1 MTPWGPPLAPLSQ
14 TPIHKP
20 PGSTMSTKF
29 FATFG
34 FTRLR
39 GGTQIT
45 EQAFIEAETEELAWQ
60 IADRMCHR
68 GERVLDVRLTNW

>member
-1 MTPWGPPLAPLSQ
+1 
-14 TPIHKP
+14 
-20 PGSTMSTKF
+20 MSDKF

-45 EQAFIEAETEELAWQ
+45 EQAFIEAKTEQQAWQ

-68 GERVLDVRLTNW
+68 GERVLDVRPTNW

>member
-1 MTPWGPPLAPLSQ
+1 
-14 TPIHKP
+14 
-20 PGSTMSTKF
+20 MSTQF

-34 FTRLR
+34 YTRLR

-45 EQAFIEAETEELAWQ
+45 EQSFIEAKTEQQAWQ

-68 GERVLDVRLTNW
+68 GERVLDVRPTVNC